1 MDEALKKELYWGV
14 PCILLLFALG
24 RMPSWYYEL
33 LRLVIFVASIYCVVQ
48 HKNKTGTEL
57 YTILFSISAIIYN
70 PIIPIYLYDK
80 GLWMVIN
87 LLTMFLFAM
96 GAYALKANSP
106 AYRKRNPYSKSPK
119 INENQLSEFDKD
131 SLASDNEFDDD
142 DFSEY
147 VPDQDALNDLD
158 DNDLQELRELKE
170 SKKEFKEMQRETM
183 ARVRRLCK
191 EGIDFQLVVIARAIS
206 METYEE
212 RVKLGEPVIPEYV
225 KDGYIFGYI
234 FGFHDGMHQS
244 MRIKIDDIEY
254 MGSCTVI
261 IDHYLGSKG
270 LENLGKSQSF
280 ETASESNVFAK
291 LYKEGRYA
299 ARQDVTKARSGEP
312 FMSLANH
319 LIKIR

>member
-14 PCILLLFALG
+14 PCIVLLFALG

-33 LRLVIFVASIYCVVQ
+33 LRLVIFVASIYFVVQ
-48 HKNKTGTEL
+48 HNNKTGTEL
-57 YTILFSISAIIYN
+57 FTILFSLSAIIYN

-87 LLTMFLFAM
+87 LLTIFLFAM
-96 GAYALKANSP
+96 GAYALKTNPP
-106 AYRKRNPYSKSPK
+106 AYSKRKSSRKLPK
-119 INENQLSEFDKD
+119 INDNLLSDFDKD
-131 SLASDNEFDDD
+131 SLTSDNDDL
-142 DFSEY
+142 SEY
-147 VPDQDALNDLD
+147 VPDPDFLNDLD
-158 DNDLQELRELKE
+158 DDALQELKKLEEL
-170 SKKEFKEMQRETM
+170 KKEFKKGQSETM
-183 ARVRRLCK
+183 SRVRRLCK

-212 RVKLGEPVIPEYV
+212 RVKLGEPVLPEYV
-225 KDGYIFGYI
+225 TDGYLFGYI
-234 FGFHDGMHQS
+234 FGFHDGMHQN
-244 MRIKIDDIEY
+244 MPMEIDDIEY
-254 MGSCTVI
+254 MGSCSVI
-261 IDHYLGSKG
+261 INHYLGSEG
-270 LENLGKSQSF
+270 LEILGKSQSF